1 MELVLVDGAGQ
12 VSTVE
17 ITLDMELAAVI
28 PLIEAEVS
36 LKYTHAFATFPFPLS
51 GFLIDYI

>member
-36 LKYTHAFATFPFPLS
+36 LKCTHAFATFPFPLS
-51 GFLIDYI
+51 GHS